1 MKVISCALGLSLI
14 ISSVYLSLEKK
25 NSEVFLKFKRLLNKE
40 QLDRY
45 NGIIKERLTIYITGM
60 CLGLLFG
67 GLYYLRYKDEKANY
81 LLCKFL
87 VIVYMVKLGFY
98 YFSPKQPLMLYSL
111 TTPEQTAAWTDIYM
125 EMKTR
130 WKKSLV
136 IGFFGYV
143 VLSFFLHNCDKCVG
157 WF

>member
-1 MKVISCALGLSLI
+1 
-14 ISSVYLSLEKK
+14 
-25 NSEVFLKFKRLLNKE
+25 
-40 QLDRY
+40 
-45 NGIIKERLTIYITGM
+45 
-60 CLGLLFG
+60 
-67 GLYYLRYKDEKANY
+67 
-81 LLCKFL
+81 
-87 VIVYMVKLGFY
+87 
-98 YFSPKQPLMLYSL
+98 MLYSL

-125 EMKTR
+125 EMKIR